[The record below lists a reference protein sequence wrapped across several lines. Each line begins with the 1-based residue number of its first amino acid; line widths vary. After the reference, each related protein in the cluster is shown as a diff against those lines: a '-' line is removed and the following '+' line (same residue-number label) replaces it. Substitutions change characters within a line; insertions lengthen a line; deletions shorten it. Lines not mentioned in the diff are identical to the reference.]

1 MNRSWRDLRMLQVNS
16 GVRIAGLAVMLAL
29 LPLGQIQAQTSREE
43 ALARL
48 FPRAEIEGETIF
60 LTEVQR
66 ERAKALSGVDVD
78 RLLIARYVAT
88 EGGRLV
94 GLAYIDTHVVRT
106 KNESLLISL
115 NPDRTVRR
123 IEVTA
128 FLEPREY
135 MASEAWYAQYEGKR
149 LSEDLNL
156 QRAIRPIAGASLTG
170 RATTEAVRRVLAID
184 QALREDSS
192 P

>member
-1 MNRSWRDLRMLQVNS
+1 MLT
-16 GVRIAGLAVMLAL
+16 LASV
-29 LPLGQIQAQTSREE
+29 GQIQAQTSREE
-43 ALARL
+43 ALVRV
-48 FPRAEIEGETIF
+48 FPGAEIEGETVF
-60 LTEVQR
+60 LTEAQR
-66 ERAKALSGVDVD
+66 ERAEALSGVDVD

-88 EGGRLV
+88 AGGRLLGV
-94 GLAYIDTHVVRT
+94 AYIDTHVVRT

-128 FLEPREY
+128 FLEPPEY
-135 MASEAWYAQYEGKR
+135 MASEAWYAQYEGKP

-184 QALREDSS
+184 QALNEESGR
-192 P
+192 